1 MTAKIMIWIKWAVF
15 FVASFFTFAAQNLTM
30 MKKNGSLRAL
40 FALLFVFSTIL
51 CLAQP
56 PGGRPPGGGGGRH
69 PGGRPPYGGDRQW
82 GQTEGNM
89 PAVKP
94 KKKVREGD
102 TFTVVGVL
110 RDAKTGEFM
119 PYVNLAVLDSVD
131 NEFVKGGIS
140 NMEGVFEINGVP
152 QGAFVLRVSAIG
164 YENYLHPFHVTNN
177 TNLGTLRIN
186 PGVTALGEVTV
197 AAERPLYAMEGEKLI
212 YNVSEDPSIQTGTT
226 EDALQNA
233 PGVEVDVEGNI
244 TLRGVS
250 SVEIWVN
257 DKPSKL
263 TEENLKTYL
272 QTLPANAIARIE
284 TITNPSAKYATEAE
298 AVINIVTSAHIKSN
312 QFVSFGVNGSNQPFV
327 SPWVSYMWK
336 KDRVSINLFA
346 SGRYSNR
353 ENKTDSWS
361 QQRRD
366 AATEG
371 EYEVTWADT
380 VSQQDNNRSYS
391 GNLFLNIDYEIDSTS
406 DISVDAG
413 GYYNANLNNMMR
425 TERQTYY
432 YLDSMPAYSM
442 LFADQTKDN
451 SDTRSIFGNLGA
463 DYTKKFDNE
472 GHNLRIG
479 LNTRLTNNS
488 GEEWYNRFYEVYTDL
503 DEHRYMLSRTYNF
516 NGSLD
521 ARYNRPYSKDGE
533 LSYGLRADHTQM
545 DFTYD
550 RFYDT
555 IGLMVDSLRTYRMIG
570 AKSSLNADVNW
581 THRWGGF
588 TLSTGLGVE
597 GERNMYDFISNM
609 PFADDSVFYHLNFR
623 PSIHLTYRT
632 EDMHNLK
639 LNYSM
644 RMSGPGRNQVTR
656 FRTYGE
662 NSYSTGNPNG
672 LKDSFT
678 HNMEA
683 GWQKFFEHFGN
694 IGIEAYGRW
703 STNDVS
709 RLTDAEYDNYLDR
722 IVSYSVPYNMGSSW
736 RYGTSLNM
744 TYRPSGFFNVR
755 LYANLYNYGYRMEYE
770 RNGVPQIDEREKWSW
785 SVRVNAWAKLFDRLQ
800 VTASANYNSPTI
812 SLMSERK
819 ARYFLNMGL
828 RSDFFNRRLSVFV
841 NVQDIFNWGATIGS
855 GSTNTN
861 PYYLSD
867 STRKMLNSR
876 YISAGFTLRFG
887 KMELEKKAKEG
898 DGEAGDSLE

>member
-1 MTAKIMIWIKWAVF
+1 
-15 FVASFFTFAAQNLTM
+15 
-30 MKKNGSLRAL
+30 
-40 FALLFVFSTIL
+40 
-51 CLAQP
+51 
-56 PGGRPPGGGGGRH
+56 
-69 PGGRPPYGGDRQW
+69 
-82 GQTEGNM
+82 M
-89 PAVKP
+89 PTVKP

-110 RDAKTGEFM
+110 RDAKTNEFL
-119 PYVNLAVLDSVD
+119 PYVNLAILDSID
-131 NEFVKGGIS
+131 SEFVKGGIS
-140 NMEGVFEINGVP
+140 DLDGSFELNGVP
-152 QGAFVLRVSAIG
+152 QGAFILRVSAIG
-164 YENYLHPFHVTNN
+164 YESYALPFKVTNN

-186 PGVTALGEVTV
+186 PGVTSLGEVTV

-284 TITNPSAKYATEAE
+284 TITNPSAKYATDAE

-327 SPWVSYMWK
+327 SPWISYMWK
-336 KDRVSINLFA
+336 KERLSINLFA
-346 SGRYSNR
+346 SGRFSDRHNT
-353 ENKTDSWS
+353 TDEWS
-361 QQRRD
+361 QRRRD
-366 AATEG
+366 AAVPG

-380 VSQQDNNRSYS
+380 ISQTDDSRSMS
-391 GNLFLNIDYEIDSTS
+391 GNVFMNIDYEIDSTS
-406 DISVDAG
+406 DISFDAG
-413 GYYNANLNNMMR
+413 GFYNDNRNNMAR
-425 TERQTYY
+425 LQRQTYY
-432 YLDSMPAYSM
+432 YLDSMPAFSQLY
-442 LFADQTKDN
+442 ADNTRDN
-451 SDTRSIFGNLGA
+451 SDSRMLFGHAGA

-479 LNTRLTNNS
+479 LNTRLNHNNT
-488 GEEWYNRFYEVYTDL
+488 EEFYNRFYDVYTDL
-503 DEHRYMLSRTYNF
+503 DEHRYMLSNTSGY
-516 NGSLD
+516 GVSLD
-521 ARYNRPYSKDGE
+521 ARYNRPYSQDGE
-533 LSYGLRADHTQM
+533 LSYGLRVDHQQ
-545 DFTYD
+545 DNNTYD
-550 RFYDT
+550 RYNDT
-555 IGLMVDSLRTYRMIG
+555 IGVLIDTLRTYQFKG
-570 AKSSLNADVNW
+570 AESSVNADVNW

-597 GERNMYDFISNM
+597 TERTGYAYFSEM
-609 PFADDSVFYHLNFR
+609 PFADDSTYTHLHYR

-632 EDMHNLK
+632 ESMHNWK

-644 RMSGPGRNQVTR
+644 RMSHPRESQVST
-656 FRTYGE
+656 FRRYGE
-662 NSYSTGNPNG
+662 NSYSVGNPNG
-672 LKDSFT
+672 LKDGFT
-678 HNMEA
+678 HNVEA
-683 GWQKFFEHFGN
+683 GWQKFFERFGN
-694 IGIEAYGRW
+694 IGWEAYGRW
-703 STNDVS
+703 STNEIS
-709 RLTDAEYDNYLDR
+709 SLTDAEYDNYLER
-722 IVSYSVPYNMGSSW
+722 IVSYSMPYNMGTSW

-755 LYANLYNYGYRMEYE
+755 LFANLYNYGYRMEYDRVDE
-770 RNGVPQIDEREKWSW
+770 FGNIEHQINENEKWSW
-785 SVRVNAWAKLFDRLQ
+785 SVRVNTWAKLFDRLQ

-828 RSDFFNRRLSVFV
+828 RSDFFKRRLSVFV
-841 NVQDIFNWGATIGS
+841 NVQDIFNWGAKIGS
-855 GSTNTN
+855 GSSNTN

-887 KMELEKKAKEG
+887 KMELEQKAKEG
-898 DGEAGDSLE
+898 ESESGDSLE

>member
-1 MTAKIMIWIKWAVF
+1 MKRFGFLKVLFIIALSFSAV
-15 FVASFFTFAAQNLTM
+15 
-30 MKKNGSLRAL
+30 
-40 FALLFVFSTIL
+40 L

-82 GQTEGNM
+82 GQTESNM

-102 TFTVVGVL
+102 TFTVMGVL

-327 SPWVSYMWK
+327 SPWISYMWK

-391 GNLFLNIDYEIDSTS
+391 GNLFMNIDYEIDSTS

-442 LFADQTKDN
+442 LFADKTKDN

-555 IGLMVDSLRTYRMIG
+555 IGLLVDSLRTYRMIG

-644 RMSGPGRNQVTR
+644 CMSGPGRNQVTR

-683 GWQKFFEHFGN
+683 GWQKFFERFGN

>member
-1 MTAKIMIWIKWAVF
+1 
-15 FVASFFTFAAQNLTM
+15 
-30 MKKNGSLRAL
+30 
-40 FALLFVFSTIL
+40 
-51 CLAQP
+51 
-56 PGGRPPGGGGGRH
+56 
-69 PGGRPPYGGDRQW
+69 
-82 GQTEGNM
+82 M

-432 YLDSMPAYSM
+432 YLDSMPVDTM

-451 SDTRSIFGNLGA
+451 SDMRSIFGNLGT

-555 IGLMVDSLRTYRMIG
+555 IGILVDSLRTYRMIG

-597 GERNMYDFISNM
+597 GERNMYDFISTM

-683 GWQKFFEHFGN
+683 GWQKFFERFGN

-887 KMELEKKAKEG
+887 KLELERQAKEG
-898 DGEAGDSLE
+898 ESESGDSLE

>member
-1 MTAKIMIWIKWAVF
+1 
-15 FVASFFTFAAQNLTM
+15 
-30 MKKNGSLRAL
+30 MKR
-40 FALLFVFSTIL
+40 FVFLKVLFIIVLSVSSVL

-82 GQTEGNM
+82 GQTESNM

-391 GNLFLNIDYEIDSTS
+391 GNLFMNIDYEIDSTS

-555 IGLMVDSLRTYRMIG
+555 VGILVDSLRTYRMIG

-683 GWQKFFEHFGN
+683 GWQKFFERFGN

-828 RSDFFNRRLSVFV
+828 RSDFFNRRLSVFL

>member
-1 MTAKIMIWIKWAVF
+1 
-15 FVASFFTFAAQNLTM
+15 
-30 MKKNGSLRAL
+30 
-40 FALLFVFSTIL
+40 
-51 CLAQP
+51 
-56 PGGRPPGGGGGRH
+56 
-69 PGGRPPYGGDRQW
+69 
-82 GQTEGNM
+82 M

-110 RDAKTGEFM
+110 RDAKTDEFM

-432 YLDSMPAYSM
+432 YLDSMPVDTM

-451 SDTRSIFGNLGA
+451 SDTRSIFGNLGV

-555 IGLMVDSLRTYRMIG
+555 IGLLVDSLRTYRMIG

-597 GERNMYDFISNM
+597 GERNMYDFISTM

-683 GWQKFFEHFGN
+683 GWQKFFERFGN

-736 RYGTSLNM
+736 RFGTSLNM

>member
-1 MTAKIMIWIKWAVF
+1 
-15 FVASFFTFAAQNLTM
+15 
-30 MKKNGSLRAL
+30 MKR
-40 FALLFVFSTIL
+40 FVFLKVLFIIALSFSAVL

-110 RDAKTGEFM
+110 RDAKTDEFM

-353 ENKTDSWS
+353 ENMTDSWS

-371 EYEVTWADT
+371 EYEITWADT

-451 SDTRSIFGNLGA
+451 SDTRSIFGNLGT

-555 IGLMVDSLRTYRMIG
+555 IGILVDSLRTYRMIG

-683 GWQKFFEHFGN
+683 GWQKFFERFGN

-755 LYANLYNYGYRMEYE
+755 VYANLYNYGYRMEYE

-855 GSTNTN
+855 GSSNTN